1 MQYFPPNTDLEWAKE
16 TKKGGRSSITPEVGS
31 KDFVLVNMLCRGK
44 TVCLKPNIVKV
55 ILVDWLFFLRKT

>member
-1 MQYFPPNTDLEWAKE
+1 M
-16 TKKGGRSSITPEVGS
+16 TPEVGS

-55 ILVDWLFFLRKT
+55 ILVDWLFFSEKHWEYMNIFKYFINRKV